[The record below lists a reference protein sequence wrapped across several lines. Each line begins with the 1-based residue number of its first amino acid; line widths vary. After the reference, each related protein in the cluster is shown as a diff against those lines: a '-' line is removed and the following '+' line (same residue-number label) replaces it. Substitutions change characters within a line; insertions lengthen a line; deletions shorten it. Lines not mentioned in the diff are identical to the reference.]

1 MMLADRSAPVSEVLL
16 GDLKEQLRQRGLVVW
31 LDPDRSYTGFADA
44 LDADGVSAPV
54 VRYRGSFA
62 QVLRDAAPHARE
74 VSPTPLVV
82 HLPGLDE
89 TTVLRTPMLELA
101 AAGHRWQRD
110 LKALVT
116 AAAAGRVSP
125 DALARFLPE
134 LKTLE
139 QADAWLADRLAEAA
153 GGLSAT
159 LKAMSL
165 AEIVHQLLD
174 SPPGPLA
181 ARVAHDEDLRD
192 LWSHLHRRTGL
203 PERWWKP
210 LGSPD
215 GKFSPNDVAY
225 ALCGWA
231 LSVEYMHDPVPRTAR
246 AKILQGAESLPAE
259 VVDACKKL
267 AQVLRERKDGFY
279 AQTADDTEAR
289 ISEERAV
296 DPASLGKIETFR
308 FEEDVLLRAAI
319 SAIDAPSTTPE
330 AWDTVVAW
338 AEGRGDRSHWLQRD
352 GKRKDAWR
360 LVLDAA
366 RLAQA
371 IAAAGPRLPRSLDLA
386 GAMGWY
392 TEHGSRVDYL
402 HRVLEQDRSRMLQS
416 ELPEF
421 TTLSAQVNQVR
432 GLWSTWASSIATD
445 FSELCRR
452 EGFLPE
458 PQLQQRNLF
467 EEVVVGGAEDGV
479 TAYFMVDALR
489 YEMGYALRKSL
500 DGIGV
505 TATLSAR
512 LAELPTV
519 TEVGMNVLAPVKVAG
534 KLRPVLARGSPDR
547 SPKFGGFQVGEYRVK
562 DPDTRQRA
570 IRERVGGA
578 TCPLLKLKEVIDDD
592 PTTLRRRI
600 ARARIVI
607 VHSAEI
613 DVAGEAGNGLTA
625 FDLTLRQLRD
635 AWLRLRDAG
644 IRRFV
649 FTADHG
655 FLLRQDTVPLPH
667 GTRYDPSR
675 RHVVSPIAADH
686 PGEVRVPLA
695 SLGYEGTTDF
705 LMMPASLQAFLT
717 TQPGQS
723 FVHGGNSLQERV
735 IPVLVVTSRMDPGRT
750 NHHYQIQVAQGAPV
764 PGMHR
769 IQVTVLL
776 REGELFG
783 APTAVDVALRPV
795 DAHGVDIDVWVGN
808 ELAEGLLQ
816 VTVGKPAEVF
826 FRLRGGPARK
836 VAVEVACTGVKAEVV
851 SAGFFQVEAT
861 VKPKAAE
868 VAPAPS
874 VRSLR
879 DWLEAVE
886 NTGHRQVLAHLAA
899 HGSITEPE
907 VAKMLGSPTLARRF
921 ANALDALL
929 PATAPL
935 QVRVDTMD
943 GVKRYVREDG

>member
-1 MMLADRSAPVSEVLL
+1 MNGPVSQALL
-16 GDLKEQLRQRGLVVW
+16 ADLKEQLRQRGLVVW
-31 LDPDRSYTGFADA
+31 LDPDRAYTRFADT
-44 LDADGVSAPV
+44 LDADVLGAPV
-54 VRYRGSFA
+54 VRYQGSFA
-62 QVLRDAAPHARE
+62 RVLRDAAPHARD
-74 VSPTPLVV
+74 VTPTPVLVHV
-82 HLPGLDE
+82 PGLDE
-89 TTVLRTPMLELA
+89 ASVLRTPMLELA

-110 LKALVT
+110 LKALVI
-116 AAAAGRVSP
+116 AAAAGRVPP
-125 DALARFLPE
+125 DALSDFLPQ
-134 LKTLE
+134 LKSLE
-139 QADAWLADRLAEAA
+139 QADAWLTDRLAEPA
-153 GGLSAT
+153 GALSAT

-174 SPPGPLA
+174 GGPLA
-181 ARVAHDEDLRD
+181 ARVAHDDDLRD
-192 LWSHLHRRTGL
+192 LWRHLHRRTGL
-203 PERWWKP
+203 PTRWWVP

-231 LSVEYMHDPVPRTAR
+231 LCVEYMHDPVPRTAR

-308 FEEDVLLRAAI
+308 FEEGVLLRAAI
-319 SAIDAPSTTPE
+319 AAIDAPSTSPE

-371 IAAAGPRLPRSLDLA
+371 IAAAGPRLPRTVDLA
-386 GAMGWY
+386 GAVAWY

-421 TTLSAQVNQVR
+421 ATLSAEVSAVR
-432 GLWSTWASSIATD
+432 ERWSTWASSIASD

-467 EEVVVGGAEDGV
+467 DEVVVGGAEDGV

-489 YEMGYALRKSL
+489 YEMAYALRKSL
-500 DGIGV
+500 DGVGV
-505 TATLSAR
+505 TTTLAAR

-519 TEVGMNVLAPVKVAG
+519 TEVGMNVLAPVKVSG
-534 KLRPVLARGSPDR
+534 KLRPVLSRSSPDR

-562 DPDTRQRA
+562 DPETRQRA

-578 TCPLLKLKEVIDDD
+578 TCPLLKLKEVIEDDA
-592 PTTLRRRI
+592 TTLRRRI

-607 VHSAEI
+607 VHSTEI
-613 DVAGEAGNGLTA
+613 DEAGEAGHGLSV
-625 FDLTLRQLRD
+625 FDSTLRQLRE
-635 AWLRLRDAG
+635 AWLRLREAG
-644 IRRFV
+644 VRRFV
-649 FTADHG
+649 FAADHG
-655 FLLRQDTVPLPH
+655 FLLRQDEVPLPH
-667 GTRYDPSR
+667 GTRFDPSR
-675 RHVVSPIAADH
+675 RHVVSSIAADH

-695 SLGYEGTTDF
+695 ALGYEGATDF
-705 LMMPASLQAFLT
+705 LMMPTSLQAFLT
-717 TQPGQS
+717 TQVGQS

-735 IPVLVVTSRMDPGRT
+735 IPVLVVTAKGEPGGTRYR
-750 NHHYQIQVAQGAPV
+750 YQLHVAQGAAA

-769 IQVTVLL
+769 ILVTV
-776 REGELFG
+776 RAESSELFG
-783 APTAVDVALRPV
+783 APATVDLVLRPI
-795 DAHGVDIDVWVGN
+795 DAEGVAIEVWVGD
-808 ELAEGLLQ
+808 ELADGQLRVRIGE
-816 VTVGKPAEVF
+816 PAELF
-826 FRLRGGPARK
+826 FRLTGGPARK
-836 VAVEVACTGVKAEVV
+836 VAVEVACTGVIAEAVT
-851 SAGFFQVEAT
+851 AGFFLVGAT
-861 VKPKAAE
+861 TKPAASA
-868 VAPAPS
+868 VPSAPGG
-874 VRSLR
+874 VGLRS
-879 DWLEAVE
+879 WLEAIE
-886 NTGHRQVLAHLAA
+886 NPGHRQVLTHLAA

-907 VAKMLGSPTLARRF
+907 VAKMLGSPSLARKF
-921 ANALDALL
+921 ANALDALV
-929 PATAPL
+929 PATSAL
-935 QVRVDTMD
+935 QVRVDFVN
-943 GVKRYVREDG
+943 GEKRYVREDG